1 MARWRSIRR
10 QPPKGERG
18 VARTIWLASYP
29 KSGNTWFRLLVA
41 NLSAKDGKP
50 IDINVKQDRGPN
62 ASARAPFE
70 LFSLID
76 TSLLTH
82 DEIDCLRP
90 RVYEE
95 LARDA
100 NDDDDDDDTRNPFEV
115 RFMLVHDAYGLTP
128 HGEPL
133 LAGADGAI
141 LIVRDP
147 RDVAPS
153 LANHAR
159 VNIDRAIASMND
171 TQRESHAKPGRLY
184 RLFRQTSRS
193 WSGHAQSWLEQTD
206 IPVHVVRYEDMKAD
220 TIGTFGRALKFAG
233 EPAGDED
240 IRRAV
245 AFADFAELRRQEQE
259 NGFRERP
266 AYPGGPFFRR
276 GEAGAW
282 RDELNAEQVARIE
295 AAHAPM
301 MRRLGYGPAGA
312 VPLARGVAAPA
323 SCLATH

>member
-1 MARWRSIRR
+1 
-10 QPPKGERG
+10 

-50 IDINVKQDRGPN
+50 VDINTRPERGPG
-62 ASARAPFE
+62 ASEREPFE
-70 LFSLID
+70 FLSLID
-76 TSLLTH
+76 TGLLTH
-82 DEIDCLRP
+82 DEIDGLRP

-95 LARDA
+95 MARDT
-100 NDDDDDDDTRNPFEV
+100 DGEEGGTGNPSEV
-115 RFMLVHDAYGLTP
+115 RFMLVHDAYSLTP
-128 HGEPL
+128 NGEPL
-133 LAGADGAI
+133 LSGADGAI

-153 LANHAR
+153 LANHMRAS
-159 VNIDRAIASMND
+159 IDQAIACMND
-171 TQRESHAKPGRLY
+171 PRDEAHAQPGRFY
-184 RLFRQTSRS
+184 GLFRQRSRS
-193 WSGHAQSWLEQTD
+193 WSGHAGSWLEQTD

-233 EPAGDED
+233 EPAGDDD

-245 AFADFAELRRQEQE
+245 AFADFAELRRQEE
-259 NGFRERP
+259 EKGFSERP
-266 AYPGGPFFRR
+266 VKPGGPFFRR

-282 RDELNAEQVARIE
+282 RDELNAEQVALIE

-312 VPLARGVAAPA
+312 VPLARAG
-323 SCLATH
+323 

>member
-1 MARWRSIRR
+1 MEERR
-10 QPPKGERG
+10 

-41 NLSAKDGKP
+41 NLSATDGKP
-50 IDINVKQDRGPN
+50 VDINMRPERGPP
-62 ASARAPFE
+62 ASAREPFE
-70 LFSLID
+70 RLLLID

-95 LARDA
+95 LARDSLDE
-100 NDDDDDDDTRNPFEV
+100 DDMPEDALAV
-115 RFMLVHDAYGLTP
+115 RFCLAHDAYSLTP
-128 HGEPL
+128 KGEPL
-133 LAGADGAI
+133 LAGRRGADGAI

-153 LANHAR
+153 LANHMR
-159 VNIDRAIASMND
+159 VSIDKAIELMND
-171 TQRESHAKPGRLY
+171 KHNEAHATPGRLY
-184 RLFRQTSRS
+184 RLFRQRSRD
-193 WSGHAQSWLEQTD
+193 WSIHAQSWLDQAD
-206 IPVHVVRYEDMKAD
+206 IPVHLVRYEDMKRD
-220 TIGTFGRALKFAG
+220 TVGTLTRALEFAG
-233 EPAGDED
+233 EPAGRDP

-245 AFADFAELRRQEQE
+245 DFSDFAELRRQEQE

-266 AYPGGPFFRR
+266 VHPGGAFFRR
-276 GEAGAW
+276 GEAGGW
-282 RDELNAEQVARIE
+282 RDELNPEQVARIE

-312 VPLARGVAAPA
+312 VPLARAG
-323 SCLATH
+323 

>member
-1 MARWRSIRR
+1 
-10 QPPKGERG
+10 
-18 VARTIWLASYP
+18 
-29 KSGNTWFRLLVA
+29 VA

-50 IDINVKQDRGPN
+50 VDINTRPERGPH
-62 ASARAPFE
+62 ASAREPFE
-70 LFSLID
+70 LLSLID

-82 DEIDCLRP
+82 DEIDSLRP

-95 LARDA
+95 LARYT
-100 NDDDDDDDTRNPFEV
+100 DDDEESTENPLAV
-115 RFMLVHDAYGLTP
+115 RFMLVHDAYSLT
-128 HGEPL
+128 HNSEPL

-153 LANHAR
+153 LANHMRAS
-159 VNIDRAIASMND
+159 IDQAIACMND
-171 TQRESHAKPGRLY
+171 PRDEAHARPGRLY
-184 RLFRQTSRS
+184 RLFRQTPRG
-193 WSGHAQSWLEQTD
+193 WSGHAESWLAQTD

-220 TIGTFGRALKFAG
+220 PTGTFGCALKFAG
-233 EPAGDED
+233 EPASDDD

-245 AFADFAELRRQEQE
+245 GFADFGELRRQEQE
-259 NGFRERP
+259 KGFGERP
-266 AYPGGPFFRR
+266 VKPGGPFFRR
-276 GEAGAW
+276 GKAGAW

-312 VPLARGVAAPA
+312 LRLARAG
-323 SCLATH
+323 